1 MSSRFWPRSLL
12 VYVGLACLGVST
24 ASPLL
29 AQSHSGG
36 DASAALSGT
45 VAEPVGPDAAKLK
58 ALDNAE
64 AAERWLAREIP
75 AGSALEDAP
84 DFFEAADEVFFNAE
98 ESLWIY
104 AYRSAATGKWIG
116 WVAFDAER
124 TAVTHTAAVAGAH

>member
-1 MSSRFWPRSLL
+1 MLPPFLSRRLL
-12 VYVGLACLGVST
+12 VIAALAAVAGT
-24 ASPLL
+24 ASVPVH
-29 AQSHSGG
+29 AAPAEAEM
-36 DASAALSGT
+36 ASCPAT
-45 VAEPVGPDAAKLK
+45 PDGPDAAKLK
-58 ALDNAE
+58 ALDSAE

-84 DFFEAADEVFFNAE
+84 EFFEAADEVFFNTE

-124 TAVTHTAAVAGAH
+124 TAVTHTAAVAGGH